1 MSEPGAPPA
10 GEAGEAAVDGPPPE
24 EPDAGSGTST
34 AGRSVARATGL
45 IAVVTMASR
54 VLGFARWLVFAAAVG
69 AGTVGSAYSTAN
81 SVPNVLY
88 EVAAGGALAA
98 AVVPLV
104 TAALARGRR
113 DEADAVASAVLTWAL
128 LVLVPLAALLWLAA
142 RPVASALVPADA
154 HDRATT
160 VDLAATMLRW
170 FAPQVPLYGIGIV
183 AAGVLQAHRRFAA
196 AALAPLLS
204 SLVVVATYAAYGHA
218 RGGSLV
224 PGDDAIALLAG
235 GTTLGVVALSLPL
248 LFPVRRAGVRL
259 RPTLRLPAG
268 TGARLRSLV
277 GAGVLALLAQQAAVL
292 ATIRVANAG
301 DGAGVLTVYQY
312 GQAVY
317 LLPYAVLA
325 VPVAT
330 AVFPALAHGAAL
342 EADTAAPRLAG
353 SLRVVAVACGV
364 GAGAL
369 LAAAG
374 ALGRFFAAIDAGRHG
389 TGATGAAAQGVDVAP
404 AMTGLLLALA
414 PGLLGYGLTALLTR
428 ALYVRGVP
436 RTASAWVGAGW
447 LVAAAVPFAAVGAD
461 GATRLLVIG
470 AASSTGMTLTA
481 AGLALAVR
489 RHWPAAAL
497 AGVGRTVV
505 AAAGGGLLGGA
516 AGWALDGPLRG
527 AVGGG
532 ALPAVA
538 AGVVEGALGVAV
550 AVAVVALADRTAV
563 AGLLAR
569 VARVGTRGGLA
580 R

>member
-10 GEAGEAAVDGPPPE
+10 GQPPVGGPST
-24 EPDAGSGTST
+24 GSPGT
-34 AGRSVARATGL
+34 AGRGVARATGL

-54 VLGFARWLVFAAAVG
+54 VLGFVRWLVFAAAVG

-128 LVLVPLAALLWLAA
+128 LVLVPLAALLWVAA

-183 AAGVLQAHRRFAA
+183 CAGVLQAHRRFAA

-204 SLVVVATYAAYGHA
+204 SLVVVATYATYGHA

-224 PGDDAIALLAG
+224 PGDGAIALLAG

-342 EADTAAPRLAG
+342 DADAAAPRLAG

-374 ALGRFFAAIDAGRHG
+374 AIGRFFAAIDAGRHG
-389 TGATGAAAQGVDVAP
+389 ASATTGATAGATGAAAQGVDVAP

-414 PGLLGYGLTALLTR
+414 PGLLGYGLAALLTR
-428 ALYVRGVP
+428 ALYVRGAP
-436 RTASAWVGAGW
+436 RAASAWVGAGW
-447 LVAAAVPFAAVGAD
+447 LVAAAVPFAAIGAD

-470 AASSTGMTLTA
+470 AASSAGMTLTA

-497 AGVGRTVV
+497 AGVGRTAL
-505 AAAGGGLLGGA
+505 AAAVGGLLGGA
-516 AGWALDGPLRG
+516 AGWLLDGSLR
-527 AVGGG
+527 AVVGGG

-550 AVAVVALADRTAV
+550 AVAVVALADRTAL

-569 VARVGTRGGLA
+569 VGRKGGRAR
-580 R
+580 